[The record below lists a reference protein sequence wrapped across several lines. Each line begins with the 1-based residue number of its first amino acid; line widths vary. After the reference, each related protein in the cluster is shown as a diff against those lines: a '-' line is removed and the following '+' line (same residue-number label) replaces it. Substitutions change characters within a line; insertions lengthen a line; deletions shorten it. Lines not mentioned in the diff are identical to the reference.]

1 MKYALIVEDLPAT
14 QAWLERLVMGA
25 FPDVHVTLADSV
37 ESALSHLHT
46 KPFDLALVDLGLP
59 DGSGIAIITALSGLN
74 VPPVIVVATIY
85 DDDRHLFPAIQ
96 AGAQGYLLKEQPLE
110 ILTRQ
115 LCGILDGHPPLS
127 PAIARRLLGF
137 FQSPPTTG
145 EALNNRER
153 EALTLLAKGLK
164 ISDLA
169 IEMGI
174 TRNTASDYV
183 KNIYRK
189 LNITSRAQAALQAA
203 RMGLV
208 D

>member
-1 MKYALIVEDLPAT
+1 MKHALIVEDLPDT
-14 QAWLERLVMGA
+14 RDWLERLVTGA
-25 FPDVHVTLADSV
+25 FPGVDVTTADSV
-37 ESALSHLHT
+37 ESARSGLRA

-59 DGSGIAIITALSGLN
+59 DGNGEEIIAELAGLAN
-74 VPPVIVVATIY
+74 PPVIVVATIY
-85 DDDRHLFPAIQ
+85 DDDRHLFPALQ

-110 ILTRQ
+110 VLTRQ
-115 LCGILDGHPPLS
+115 LCGILEGHPPLS

-137 FQSPPTTG
+137 FQAPPTADET
-145 EALNNRER
+145 LNNRER
-153 EALTLLAKGLK
+153 EALTLLAQGLR

-169 IEMGI
+169 TEMGI

-183 KNIYRK
+183 KSIYRK
-189 LNITSRAQAALQAA
+189 LNITSRAQAALKAA

>member
-1 MKYALIVEDLPAT
+1 MKYALIVEDLPDT
-14 QAWLERLVMGA
+14 QIWLERLVTGA
-25 FPDVHVTLADSV
+25 FPDVHVTLADCV
-37 ESALSHLHT
+37 ESALSRLHA

-59 DGSGIAIITALSGLN
+59 DGSGVEIIAALSGLKT
-74 VPPVIVVATIY
+74 PPVIVVATIY
-85 DDDRHLFPAIQ
+85 DDDRHLFPALQ

-137 FQSPPTTG
+137 FQTPPTADET
-145 EALNNRER
+145 LNNRER

-189 LNITSRAQAALQAA
+189 LNISSRAQAALQAA